1 MQITP
6 GIYPDLSNEDYH
18 ADQTAISSSGMQTFL
33 SSPARFAWQRTNPH
47 LVKRTVPMIEGG
59 IAHTAILE
67 PQFFADRYLVADDE
81 YYDEKAGTWKPFD
94 NKRGNKWKKE
104 FMVEAEMQGKA
115 PLLRN
120 ECDVYFEMREMV
132 IKHPI
137 ARKILAEAKYE
148 QSFFAMDEEHGVM
161 IKSRPDI
168 WCGDLIVD
176 YKTTAC
182 DPNDTEAWA
191 REMAKHKYYIQ
202 GFFHAKALA
211 LATGQEITGV
221 GYIVQE
227 KNPPYFVEFIEPDY
241 LWHEEGKKIYD
252 GVMTEIAKFLA
263 DGKCPVPLPGKLP
276 LTYPAQCII
285 DAQGRH
291 FNHLIGR
298 EVFPQHIGA

>member
-1 MQITP
+1 MPIAP

-33 SSPARFAWQRTNPH
+33 SSPARFEWERENPH
-47 LVKRTVPMIEGG
+47 LIERTKPMIEGG

-67 PQFFADRYLVADDE
+67 PQFFEDRYLVAPDE
-81 YYDEKAGTWKPFD
+81 YYDEKTKENKPFD
-94 NKRGNKWKKE
+94 NKRGNKWGKE
-104 FMVEAEMQGKA
+104 FVVEAEMQGKV

-132 IKHPI
+132 AKHPI
-137 ARKILAEAKYE
+137 ARKILVEAKCE
-148 QSFFAMDEEHGVM
+148 QSFFAMDEEYGVM

-176 YKTTAC
+176 YKTTTC
-182 DPNDTEAWA
+182 DPADAEAWA

-202 GFFHAKALA
+202 GFFHAKALT

-221 GYIVQE
+221 GYIVQQ
-227 KNPPYFVEFIEPDY
+227 KSPPYFVEFIEPDHQ
-241 LWHEEGKKIYD
+241 WHEEGKIKYN
-252 GVMTEIAKFLA
+252 GVMPEIAKLLA
-263 DGKCPVPLPGKLP
+263 GGKCPIPLPGRTP
-276 LTYPAQCII
+276 LSYPAKCII
-285 DAQGRH
+285 DAHSRH